1 MSGGPKSVY
10 FTERLIPPPV
20 SPALMKRLLALVL
33 VSLLA
38 LPAHAKLKEAAMRLP
53 DALAG
58 AERLPVQGRQ
68 GWKLTERIE
77 FGDFKVH
84 GVERSLSKGGD
95 LGLSVPGLAY
105 EGSKR
110 RQTFLFKLSGADDST
125 WRGAAATNLRRRALD
140 VGFDIELRNKSGF
153 MALLSSDARP
163 DDKWTLDVK
172 ERGERP
178 LAGTLSRNDV
188 SITVT
193 GTNKLAGTILPYG
206 ETSGYVFESAGRPIA
221 AVEVINNGAV
231 WLAPDL
237 APELRAPVTAAIS
250 ALLLMEE
257 LRKTLPE

>member
-1 MSGGPKSVY
+1 
-10 FTERLIPPPV
+10 
-20 SPALMKRLLALVL
+20 MKRLLCLLL
-33 VSLLA
+33 VSTLT

-58 AERLPVQGRQ
+58 VERLPVQGRQ

-77 FGDFKVH
+77 FGGFAVH
-84 GVERSLSKGGD
+84 DVKRSLSKGGD

-110 RQTFLFKLSGADDST
+110 RQTFLFKLDGADDSA

-163 DDKWTLDVK
+163 DDKWTLDLK
-172 ERGERP
+172 EKGERP
-178 LAGTLSRNDV
+178 LAGTLSRND
-188 SITVT
+188 ITISVT
-193 GTNKLAGTILPYG
+193 GTNRLAGSIFPLG
-206 ETSGYVFESAGRPIA
+206 ETTGYVFESAGRPIA
-221 AVEVINNGAV
+221 AVEVINDGAV
-231 WLAPDL
+231 WLTPDL
-237 APELRAPVTAAIS
+237 DPNLRAPVTAAIS